1 MNLIEKLGWYIR
13 NYGLRA
19 LLVRGFER
27 LIGAE
32 PAHQAKASAK
42 LNGGGRRQL
51 VAPGVSEALL
61 PSPGV
66 VLSAA
71 EMTCQRFAQN
81 QPLKVFAA
89 PGPARRLNL
98 VTDSVSS
105 GSLFGGV
112 GTAIILAAEMAKAQ
126 SAELRLVTRTQ
137 PADERAIGQVLQCNG
152 IDFDGNIEFAH
163 IPFGAPDQLDIC
175 DGDRFLTTSWW
186 TTESVLGSISPSR
199 VDYLLQEDERMFY
212 PYGDDWVR
220 CNEVLSRTD
229 IRFVVNTRL
238 LFQHLVDNG
247 LEHLTDTGIWFEPAF
262 HQVDSGGS
270 KRAEGGGRRRLFFY
284 ARPNNLRNLFYR
296 GIEVLDRALATG
308 VVNPNEWEIVFIGK
322 DAPPVRFSTGVES
335 TVLPTMGWRA
345 YGEFVSTVDL
355 GLCLMA
361 TPHPSYPPFDL
372 AASGAVVVTNR
383 FGLKQDLSAYSRNVL
398 CAELAVD
405 DLVIALGQAIE
416 LVNDSEAR
424 QANLALNGFSRS
436 WAESLGPIVERLS

>member
-1 MNLIEKLGWYIR
+1 
-13 NYGLRA
+13 
-19 LLVRGFER
+19 
-27 LIGAE
+27 
-32 PAHQAKASAK
+32 
-42 LNGGGRRQL
+42 
-51 VAPGVSEALL
+51 
-61 PSPGV
+61 
-66 VLSAA
+66 
-71 EMTCQRFAQN
+71 
-81 QPLKVFAA
+81 
-89 PGPARRLNL
+89 
-98 VTDSVSS
+98 
-105 GSLFGGV
+105 
-112 GTAIILAAEMAKAQ
+112 
-126 SAELRLVTRTQ
+126 
-137 PADERAIGQVLQCNG
+137 
-152 IDFDGNIEFAH
+152 
-163 IPFGAPDQLDIC
+163 
-175 DGDRFLTTSWW
+175 
-186 TTESVLGSISPSR
+186 
-199 VDYLLQEDERMFY
+199 MFY